1 MELKITYVFHNC
13 FIIEWNDKII
23 LFDYPEII
31 SNRAREYVKKKV
43 TGKKL
48 AILISHSHLDHFSE
62 ELLEFKTLAKE
73 FKCIVSADVAE
84 KSEKCANECLVV
96 NEGDKFETW
105 DIEAK
110 AYGSSDL
117 GVSFL
122 LKIGGIK
129 IYFAGDNADWR
140 RKELPSE
147 IGKLVWNIFSKT
159 ISEVRNDIGELDIA
173 FIDVCGIRENLGGI
187 FYIIEELR
195 PKLIVPMHLHGNV
208 KILKNIANFLRNF
221 KMKVFVYNK
230 LGSSYI
236 YFK

>member
-13 FIIEWNDKII
+13 FIIEWNDEII

-31 SNRAREYVKKKV
+31 SNRAREYVKGKV
-43 TGKKL
+43 IGKKL

-62 ELLEFKTLAKE
+62 ELLEFKTLAKD

-84 KSEKCANECLVV
+84 KSEKCLNECLVV
-96 NEGDKFETW
+96 NEGVKFEIW
-105 DIEAK
+105 DIEGK

-140 RKELPSE
+140 RKELPSV
-147 IGKLVWNIFSKT
+147 IGELVWNVFSKT
-159 ISEVRNDIGELDIA
+159 IREVRNDVGELDIA
-173 FIDVCGIRENLGGI
+173 FIDVCEICENLGGV
-187 FYIIEELR
+187 FYIIEELK
-195 PKLIVPMHLHGNV
+195 PKLIIPMHLYGNI
-208 KILKNIANFLRNF
+208 KILKDIANFLRNF
-221 KMKVFVYNK
+221 KTKVFAYNK
-230 LGSSYI
+230 IGST
-236 YFK
+236 KVLT